1 MLKSAGCEETCC
13 RLLDI
18 LADRKG
24 KKGVAGTVL
33 VNGKRRPKN
42 FKCISGYVV
51 QVLQYKH
58 VQIQHPEYI
67 YILSQLSSDR
77 MIS

>member
-58 VQIQHPEYI
+58 VHIQHPEYI
-67 YILSQLSSDR
+67 YTVSIV
-77 MIS
+77 I